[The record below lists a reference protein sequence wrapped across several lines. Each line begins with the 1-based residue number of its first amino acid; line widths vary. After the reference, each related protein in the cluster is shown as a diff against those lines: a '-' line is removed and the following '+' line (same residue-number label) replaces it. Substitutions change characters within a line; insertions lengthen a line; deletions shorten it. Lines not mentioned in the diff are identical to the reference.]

1 MKFDLLFLG
10 KTREDYLAR
19 GIDDFAAR
27 LGRYVELKIT
37 TIKTPRPP
45 RSGGVKNDGE
55 EARLIREEG
64 RLLLA
69 HLAEGSRLVAL
80 DPGGKMPT
88 SPELAELLTR
98 WEEQGAGRITFVL
111 GGPLG
116 LAPEVTARADLVL
129 SLSALTFTHE
139 MARLLLLEQL
149 YRAWTIKIGSGY
161 HK

>member
-1 MKFDLLFLG
+1 MRFELLFLG
-10 KTREDYLAR
+10 KTRAEYLAR
-19 GIDDFAAR
+19 GIEDFAGR

-37 TIKTPRPP
+37 TIKAPRPP
-45 RSGGVKNDGE
+45 KSGGPKNDGE
-55 EARLIREEG
+55 EGRLIREEG
-64 RLLLA
+64 RLLLSHWPA
-69 HLAEGSRLVAL
+69 GTRLVAL
-80 DPGGKMPT
+80 DPGGSMPT
-88 SPELAELLTR
+88 SPALAELLTR
-98 WEEQGAGRITFVL
+98 WQEQGAGHITFVL

-116 LAPEVTARADLVL
+116 LAPEVLARADLVL

>member
-1 MKFDLLFLG
+1 MRFELLFLG

-19 GIDDFAAR
+19 GIDDFAGR

-37 TIKTPRPP
+37 TIKAPKPP

-55 EARLIREEG
+55 ERRLICEEG
-64 RLLLA
+64 RLLLS
-69 HLAEGSRLVAL
+69 HLPEGARLVAL
-80 DPGGKMPT
+80 DPGGRMAT
-88 SPELAELLTR
+88 SPELAELLIR
-98 WEEQGAGRITFVL
+98 WEEQGVSRVAFAL

-116 LAPEVTARADLVL
+116 LAPEVKARADLVL

>member
-1 MKFDLLFLG
+1 MRFELLFLG
-10 KTREDYLAR
+10 KTREEYLAR
-19 GIDDFAAR
+19 GIDDFVVR

-37 TIKTPRPP
+37 TIKAPKPP
-45 RSGGVKNDGE
+45 RGGGVKNEGE
-55 EARLIREEG
+55 EARLIRQEG
-64 RLLLA
+64 RLLLS
-69 HLAEGSRLVAL
+69 HLPEGARLVAL
-80 DPGGKMPT
+80 DPGGRMPT
-88 SPELAELLTR
+88 SPELAEILTR
-98 WEEQGAGRITFVL
+98 WEEQGSNRIAFAL

-116 LAPEVTARADLVL
+116 LAPEVKARADLVL